1 MQSLR
6 LYDVDGWVLRLEA
19 PTDSALLDCCFQ
31 NGSIAFSAGSDCYVR
46 RFVVWFQFHAC
57 SMHLSDLMLV
67 LIVIPK
73 WVNLLFEV
81 VLSWVLPVL
90 LVPWILPAILMNGW
104 ILYAEKLVICLDIL
118 LLTMLEFNDQVQDGF
133 MWFLYV

>member
-1 MQSLR
+1 MK
-6 LYDVDGWVLRLEA
+6 D
-19 PTDSALLDCCFQ
+19 
-31 NGSIAFSAGSDCYVR
+31 
-46 RFVVWFQFHAC
+46 
-57 SMHLSDLMLV
+57 
-67 LIVIPK
+67 
-73 WVNLLFEV
+73 LLFEV